1 MAPQAS
7 GAWPLGLWA
16 VDCVASAP
24 VGVVATT
31 LRVVP
36 LPRRFLNED
45 EDLLVELRPHW
56 IFFAGPLAAAVGAL
70 AVMIAILVAVPSLP
84 NWLADVLWALTAI
97 PVLWLL
103 GRLLRWRLYA
113 LVLTTTRILVRRGVF
128 SRNIVQIRLQRITEL
143 NLSQKLWE
151 RALATGRLIIDVQGE
166 DDSVVLH
173 FVRKPAIVQRVINSQ
188 INELVGGGYA
198 EDIPAELRKIDV
210 RSRSRVESDDNGP
223 ESDDNGPETPPFGV
237 APVVAEDDVD
247 TLPPD
252 VSTPRTTVSPPPGGA
267 GPADIRDRLIELDD
281 LRQRGIISQEEF
293 AAKKAELLSRI

>member
-1 MAPQAS
+1 
-7 GAWPLGLWA
+7 
-16 VDCVASAP
+16 

>member
-1 MAPQAS
+1 MD
-7 GAWPLGLWA
+7 LWA
-16 VDCVASAP
+16 ADCPASAP
-24 VGVVATT
+24 VGVATT

-70 AVMIAILVAVPSLP
+70 AVVIAIVVAVPSLP
-84 NWLADVLWALTAI
+84 SWLADVLWALAAI

-103 GRLLRWRLYA
+103 GRLLKWRLYA

-128 SRNIVQIRLQRITEL
+128 ARDIVQIRLQRITEL

-151 RALATGRLIIDVQGE
+151 RALSTGRLIIDVQGE
-166 DDSVVLH
+166 DDAAVLQ

-188 INELVGGGYA
+188 INELVGGGNA
-198 EDIPAELRKIDV
+198 EAIPPELRQIDV
-210 RSRSRVESDDNGP
+210 RSRSRVQSDD
-223 ESDDNGPETPPFGV
+223 EGPETPPFGV
-237 APVVAEDDVD
+237 PAVVAEEYVAPR
-247 TLPPD
+247 PPHA
-252 VSTPRTTVSPPPGGA
+252 SPPPTMASPPPVGSR
-267 GPADIRDRLIELDD
+267 PAEIRDRLIELDD